1 MKNESR
7 VCVKCPW
14 KPQEVPQ
21 TTRLS
26 GYCPYFCSCFP
37 IPSTATVSDRVQNL
51 TSEVVGKW
59 WWGYA
64 FTGSFCCPANT
75 HPFLK
80 KWFDSKLLDS
90 IEKGRE
96 RREWE
101 GFRQSPVWV
110 VRKNQMEILGVARED
125 GRTDHL
131 TELVWPCVRCN
142 WNLHFV
148 AECLEWLPS
157 IQEGMELLRRAPF

>member
-1 MKNESR
+1 MSLVSVWNAPENLRKYLRQQDWVDTVLISVLVFQYR
-7 VCVKCPW
+7 
-14 KPQEVPQ
+14 PQPQ
-21 TTRLS
+21 YLTGFKTW
-26 GYCPYFCSCFP
+26 
-37 IPSTATVSDRVQNL
+37 